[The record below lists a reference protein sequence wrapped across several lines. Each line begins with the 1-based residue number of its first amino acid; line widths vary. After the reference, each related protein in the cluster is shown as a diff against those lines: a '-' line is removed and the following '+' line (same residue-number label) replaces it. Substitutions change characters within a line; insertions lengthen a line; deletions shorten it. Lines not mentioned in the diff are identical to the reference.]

1 MAEGQY
7 IKESPVWPVV
17 LIGSRGTGRD
27 PGQDGMVFSRSE
39 ATLYERLSV
48 RPSVSLSVHMY
59 VMLMLFGLLGATYAV
74 SSQGSV
80 ISILRAGTGRVHE
93 ITNTDGP

>member
-1 MAEGQY
+1 M
-7 IKESPVWPVV
+7 

-74 SSQGSV
+74 YMA
-80 ISILRAGTGRVHE
+80 LLKHYRL
-93 ITNTDGP
+93 TDRKID